1 MLERIREGAQGPWAM
16 VIIGLIVLSFVFAG
30 VGSYLTSSAPTS
42 VATVN
47 GEEISANELERAYQN
62 QRAQMESQY
71 GEGVS
76 ALFSDPTYLE
86 QYRAQI
92 LDQLIG
98 DLLLKQHAEALGL
111 RVSDAQVREAIVS
124 LPQFQLGGQ
133 FDNDRYLAA
142 IRQAGFQ
149 VSEFRDYIRREMTRD
164 QLSRAL
170 GASSFALQS
179 AATDLA
185 ALEQQ
190 TRDAKTLTVNASLF
204 ADTVSVTDEEI
215 QIYYDANVAQYD
227 TQERVDVAYVDLN
240 VADLE
245 ADVTVSE
252 EQVASYYEEN
262 LIAYQTEEV
271 RSVSHILVEFG
282 EDRDAAL
289 SRIQGIQS
297 KLQAGESFEAL
308 AESDSDDTF
317 SAENGG
323 DLGEISRDMMGEA
336 FEAAAF
342 ALSNVGDV
350 SDIVETE
357 FGFHLIKATQIQ
369 PSVTSSLDEVRD
381 DIAANLKRDA
391 ALDRFFE
398 LQAVMAQLAFEVPE
412 SLDELAS
419 ELDTK
424 IKTTGLFTRS
434 NAPTPFGRA
443 DLIAQAFSDE
453 LLSDQVN
460 SDVIEIDDERVLVMR
475 VNAYEPQRT
484 RALDE
489 VKTQINDTLTAQKA
503 QGAARVWAESVV
515 ASLSDETVSADAL
528 LNDKGLTW
536 EERSAVARN
545 SSDMGRAMSQALFS
559 LSLDTPENIEVVE
572 LGNGDIGVVQL
583 QAVNKAEEITEEVV
597 TQYQQRLA
605 SVDSRET
612 ITSLIETLRA
622 QADIQIPVVAGE

>member
-489 VKTQINDTLTAQKA
+489 VRTQINDTLTTQKA
-503 QGAARVWAESVV
+503 QDAARVWAESVV
-515 ASLSDETVSADAL
+515 TSLSDETVSTDAL